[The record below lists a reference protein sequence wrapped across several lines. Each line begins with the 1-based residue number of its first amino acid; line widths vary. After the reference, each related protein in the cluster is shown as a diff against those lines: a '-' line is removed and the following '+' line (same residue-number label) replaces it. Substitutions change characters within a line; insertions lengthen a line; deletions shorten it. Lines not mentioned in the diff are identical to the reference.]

1 MGYSICGCWAAIS
14 FPTLYYVT
22 IPSLCFLNGIS
33 LFPEIT
39 NPWFVP
45 FAYVVVAA
53 YSCSLVESL
62 QCGDTAVEWWNTQ
75 RMWLFRRITSYLL
88 AAIDTICRMLGVT
101 ESGFTLTAKVTDS
114 QSLERYK
121 KGIMLF
127 GSLSTMFVI
136 ITTVA
141 LLNLACM
148 MLGVA
153 KVLLCKG
160 AVSLGAMFV
169 QTVLCALIVA
179 INFPVYEAMFV
190 RKDSGRLPASVSVVS
205 LCIVLPFCILLPTK
219 L

>member
-1 MGYSICGCWAAIS
+1 MYS
-14 FPTLYYVT
+14 TQ
-22 IPSLCFLNGIS
+22 
-33 LFPEIT
+33 IT
-39 NPWFVP
+39 SPWFVP
-45 FAYVVVAA
+45 FAYVAVAA

-62 QCGDTAVEWWNTQ
+62 QCGDTAVEWWNAQ

-88 AAIDTICRMLGVT
+88 AAIDTIRRMLGVT
-101 ESGFTLTAKVTDS
+101 ESGFTLTAKVTDPRA
-114 QSLERYK
+114 LERYK
-121 KGIMLF
+121 KGMMEF
-127 GSLSTMFVI
+127 GSFSVMFAI

-153 KVLLCKG
+153 KVLLRKG

-169 QTVLCALIVA
+169 QAVLCALIVA

-205 LCIVLPFCILLPTK
+205 LCIVLPFCILPTK